1 MSNSNI
7 NLKRSENKWRI
18 IISPL
23 SLLCLLVFLVY
34 ISWPYLAGSGAHDFQ
49 LKNPVGVDFLAGETY
64 NYENSESSESF
75 QFENLNMNQIS
86 DQLTPMRNYIDPFEQ
101 SKVLEFIEHEVKPG
115 ESLWRIARRYGRQI
129 HTIAS
134 VNYSTLSRL
143 GHLPAGIKLR
153 IPNRDGIMTTLD
165 PGQTLWDLMKTY
177 DVDYRKILVFN
188 DIKSTSRLRR
198 GMELFIPGA
207 TPVNPY
213 RYRFNHG
220 RKKGSYLW
228 PLPPKNR
235 RITSG
240 FGNRI
245 HPIYKRKIFHTG
257 IDIAARHGTAAYAG
271 RAGKVNFVGYING
284 YGKVI
289 RIRHSSREESFYAH
303 LSDFLVKRGQFVEQG
318 QPVGKVGSTGHVTGP
333 HLHFEIRVNGK
344 PVDPTKYLP

>member
-1 MSNSNI
+1 
-7 NLKRSENKWRI
+7 
-18 IISPL
+18 
-23 SLLCLLVFLVY
+23 
-34 ISWPYLAGSGAHDFQ
+34 
-49 LKNPVGVDFLAGETY
+49 
-64 NYENSESSESF
+64 
-75 QFENLNMNQIS
+75 
-86 DQLTPMRNYIDPFEQ
+86 
-101 SKVLEFIEHEVKPG
+101 
-115 ESLWRIARRYGRQI
+115 
-129 HTIAS
+129 
-134 VNYSTLSRL
+134 
-143 GHLPAGIKLR
+143 
-153 IPNRDGIMTTLD
+153 MTTLD

-228 PLPPKNR
+228 PVPPGSR

-240 FGNRI
+240 FGDRI

-257 IDIAARHGTAAYAG
+257 IDIAAGHGTPAYAG
-271 RAGKVNFVGYING
+271 RGGKVNFVGYIKG

-303 LSDFLVKRGQFVEQG
+303 LSDFLVKRGQYVEPG

-344 PVDPTKYLP
+344 PVKPNKYLP